1 MSDEY
6 WEFDKNHVWITRHDV
21 LAEME
26 RMEEYCLRL
35 PEYMRK
41 MKIAEE
47 IADAKAEVKAKA
59 IVLAEAKA
67 IFLAK
72 LKVKAKAIVLA
83 KAKAIV
89 LVGGASDNI
98 HSVAK

>member
-6 WEFDKNHVWITRHDV
+6 WEFDKNHVWIRRQDV

-47 IADAKAEVKAKA
+47 IADAKAEAKAKA
-59 IVLAEAKA
+59 IVLGKVKAEAKA

-83 KAKAIV
+83 KVKAIV
-89 LVGGASDNI
+89 LIEGS
-98 HSVAK
+98 